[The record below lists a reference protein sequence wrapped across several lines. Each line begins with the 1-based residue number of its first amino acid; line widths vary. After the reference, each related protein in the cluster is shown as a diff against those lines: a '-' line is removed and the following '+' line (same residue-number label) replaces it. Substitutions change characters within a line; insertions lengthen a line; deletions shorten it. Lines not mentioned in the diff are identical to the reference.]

1 MSCALPRALEFAG
14 MRWAIRADYRQ
25 VLTILQAFDDP
36 ELTDAEKAYVCLHNL
51 YVDFGQ
57 IDPGDYGEAYR
68 AAVEFIDC
76 GAEGGGGARMMDW
89 EQDAPLIF
97 AAVNR
102 VAGREVRADAF
113 LHWWTFLGLFMEI
126 RDSTFATVLMLR
138 QKKARGKPLEPWERD
153 FWQKNAGV
161 CRLRPRLTE
170 AEQAEKARLE
180 LVLGGGDYGED

>member
-1 MSCALPRALEFAG
+1 
-14 MRWAIRADYRQ
+14 
-25 VLTILQAFDDP
+25 
-36 ELTDAEKAYVCLHNL
+36 
-51 YVDFGQ
+51 
-57 IDPGDYGEAYR
+57 
-68 AAVEFIDC
+68 
-76 GAEGGGGARMMDW
+76 MMDW

-161 CRLRPRLTE
+161 CRLRPRLTG

>member
-14 MRWAIRADYRQ
+14 RRWAIRADYRQ
-25 VLTILQAFDDP
+25 VLTILEAFDDP

-89 EQDAPLIF
+89 EQDAPIIF
-97 AAVNR
+97 PAINH
-102 VAGREVRADAF
+102 VAGYEVRSVEY
-113 LHWWTFLGLFMEI
+113 LHWWTFIGMFMEI
-126 RDSTFATVLMLR
+126 KDSTCATVFSLR
-138 QKKARGKPLEPWERD
+138 QKKARGKKLEKYERD
-153 FWQKNAGV
+153 FWNSNKSICV
-161 CRLRPRLTE
+161 LKRKETE
-170 AEQAEKARLE
+170 DDKAEKARLE
-180 LVLGGGDYGED
+180 AILGGHKA

>member
-14 MRWAIRADYRQ
+14 RRWAIRADYRQ
-25 VLTILQAFDDP
+25 VLTILEAFDDP

-89 EQDAPLIF
+89 EQDAPLIIP
-97 AAVNR
+97 AVNR
-102 VAGREVRADAF
+102 VSGKEVRAEGYI
-113 LHWWTFLGLFMEI
+113 HWWTFFSWYMEVGECLF
-126 RDSTFATVLMLR
+126 STVLHMR
-138 QKKARGKPLEPWERD
+138 QKKKNGEKLEKWEKD
-153 FWQKNAGV
+153 FIQKNRGIV
-161 CRLRPRLTE
+161 VLKDRLTE
-170 AEQAEKARLE
+170 EEKEKRDTLNKW
-180 LVLGGGDYGED
+180 LD